1 MTAAPGLAA
10 PPAPA
15 VASALAGAEP
25 LAGYTPIST
34 GQGMCLD
41 ATGGLG
47 RDGQPVQLSN
57 CLGDREQSGQA
68 EPAGTIRNANG
79 YCLGTGS
86 AANRYAASANG
97 TRLVMVDCSRSYR
110 GSYWTIYPA
119 DHQIVNKYAV
129 AAMDNRDDVQR
140 DGNPV
145 QLWQVG
151 GDRPGAQAWAAVPSG
166 GGTPAGTPGEPP
178 DPPAAPANM
187 GQAAGPG

>member
-47 RDGQPVQLSN
+47 RDGQPVQLNN
-57 CLGDREQSGQA
+57 CLGDREQAWQA
-68 EPAGTIRNANG
+68 EPDGTIRNANG

-86 AANRYAASANG
+86 AANRHPGSTNG
-97 TRLVMVDCSRSYR
+97 TPLVMGAGSRLF
-110 GSYWTIYPA
+110 P
-119 DHQIVNKYAV
+119 
-129 AAMDNRDDVQR
+129 
-140 DGNPV
+140 
-145 QLWQVG
+145 
-151 GDRPGAQAWAAVPSG
+151 
-166 GGTPAGTPGEPP
+166 
-178 DPPAAPANM
+178 
-187 GQAAGPG
+187 